1 MAIDRSSYE
10 QFIPPLFFLAVSAT
24 VFWQTN
30 TDLVVKK
37 IASGNMQY
45 NAAFVPEMLATLIAI
60 LASLQVCKIIIAG
73 DQNIVEEALET
84 LPPERFLGGRALASV
99 VIMVSYILVLKPLG
113 YHIATPLFLAALFVL
128 LNVRSL
134 IIIFGYSLFLSILT
148 SYVFG
153 RLLNVV
159 LPAGMFEIAP
169 F

>member
-1 MAIDRSSYE
+1 MAIDRSFFE
-10 QFIPPLFFLAVSAT
+10 QFIPPVFFLAVSAT

-60 LASLQVCKIIIAG
+60 LASLQVCKIVLVTEH
-73 DQNIVEEALET
+73 NVTHEASVDT
-84 LPPERFLGGRALASV
+84 PPERFLSIRAVASA
-99 VIMVSYILVLKPLG
+99 VILIAYILVLKPLG
-113 YHIATPLFLAALFVL
+113 YHIATPIFLAGLFIL

-134 IIIFGYSLFLSILT
+134 VFIIGCSLFLSILT